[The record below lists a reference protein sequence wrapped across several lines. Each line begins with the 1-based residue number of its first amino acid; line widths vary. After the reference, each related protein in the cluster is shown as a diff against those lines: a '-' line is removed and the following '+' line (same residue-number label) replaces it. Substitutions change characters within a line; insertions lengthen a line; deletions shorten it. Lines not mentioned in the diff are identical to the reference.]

1 MELRMLNKFV
11 IILLS
16 LKVIL
21 VDLLEIR
28 VMGEIR
34 VEVEV
39 GVGVGVGILRAL
51 VIDIENIGYL
61 VKYELDYY
69 I

>member
-21 VDLLEIR
+21 VGLLEIR

-34 VEVEV
+34 VGVE
-39 GVGVGVGILRAL
+39 VGVGVGILRVL
-51 VIDIENIGYL
+51 VIDIENIWL
-61 VKYELDYY
+61 FSL
-69 I
+69 IFIRLFI

>member
-28 VMGEIR
+28 AIEEIR
-34 VEVEV
+34 VEVE
-39 GVGVGVGILRAL
+39 VGVGVGILRAL

-61 VKYELDYY
+61 VKYELNYFR
-69 I
+69 

>member
-34 VEVEV
+34 VGVE
-39 GVGVGVGILRAL
+39 VGVGVGILRVL
-51 VIDIENIGYL
+51 VIDIENIWL
-61 VKYELDYY
+61 FSL
-69 I
+69 IFIRLFI

>member
-21 VDLLEIR
+21 VGLLEIR

-34 VEVEV
+34 VGVE
-39 GVGVGVGILRAL
+39 VGVGVGILRVL
-51 VIDIENIGYL
+51 VIDIEIFGYL
-61 VKYELDYY
+61 VKYELDFF

>member
-1 MELRMLNKFV
+1 MLNKFV

-21 VDLLEIR
+21 VGLLEIR

-34 VEVEV
+34 VGVE
-39 GVGVGVGILRAL
+39 VGVGVGILRVL
-51 VIDIENIGYL
+51 VIDIEIFGYL
-61 VKYELDYY
+61 VKYELDFF